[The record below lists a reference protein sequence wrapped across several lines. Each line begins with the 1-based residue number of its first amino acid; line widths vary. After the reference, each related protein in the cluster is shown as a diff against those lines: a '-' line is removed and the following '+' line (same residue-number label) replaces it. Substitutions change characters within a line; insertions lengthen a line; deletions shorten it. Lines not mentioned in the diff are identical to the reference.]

1 MTPSE
6 RTDHWTNLNPATWI
20 PTPLKV
26 GVGSFIV
33 APMGCCPHTVCEE
46 FERVKQETEKITAA
60 SGDALR
66 QMEHQIKVVR
76 EGLKTFIQFP
86 VNFLYCAFFLS
97 SCLAKLHCN
106 RM

>member
-1 MTPSE
+1 M
-6 RTDHWTNLNPATWI
+6 R
-20 PTPLKV
+20 
-26 GVGSFIV
+26 
-33 APMGCCPHTVCEE
+33 EE

-76 EGLKTFIQFP
+76 EGLKTFTQFP
-86 VNFLYCAFFLS
+86 S
-97 SCLAKLHCN
+97 RLAKLHCN